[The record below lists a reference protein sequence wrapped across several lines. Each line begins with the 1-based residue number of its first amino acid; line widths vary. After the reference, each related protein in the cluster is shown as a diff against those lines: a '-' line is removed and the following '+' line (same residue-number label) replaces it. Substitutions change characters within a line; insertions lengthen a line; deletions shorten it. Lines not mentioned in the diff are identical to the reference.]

1 MKKAYLFI
9 FIFPVST
16 VLLSACGS
24 PNYPARQV
32 ESDNPSVTYIYR
44 GDAELVEANEKAIT
58 YCSQYRASPT
68 TSQITNESGGK
79 KRVTFNCVA
88 NPPAY
93 PTSPPPINTNYTY
106 RTDQELITAANNAA
120 QYCYNQG
127 GQRAVSTMVNNPDGT
142 RTITFQCVAR

>member
-1 MKKAYLFI
+1 MKNTHLLF
-9 FIFPVST
+9 FVFPVSS
-16 VLLSACGS
+16 VLLAACGS
-24 PNYPARQV
+24 PNYPPRQV
-32 ESDNPSVTYIYR
+32 ESDNPSVTYVYR

-79 KRVTFNCVA
+79 KRVTFNCIA
-88 NPPAY
+88 NPPTAVA
-93 PTSPPPINTNYTY
+93 PQPLANTGYIY
-106 RTDQELITAANNAA
+106 RTDQELLTAATNAA
-120 QYCYNQG
+120 QYCYSLA